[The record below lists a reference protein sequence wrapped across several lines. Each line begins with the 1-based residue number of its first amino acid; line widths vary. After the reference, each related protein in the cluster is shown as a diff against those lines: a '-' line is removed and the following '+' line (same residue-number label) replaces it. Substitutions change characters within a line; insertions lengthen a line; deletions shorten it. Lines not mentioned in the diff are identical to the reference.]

1 LKDAQKNG
9 FSSLEE
15 MKSMQAAG
23 FPTKADHDAA
33 VANAKTLGFDSLE
46 EMKTLQAQG
55 YQTKTD
61 WNERYKKFGFESM
74 EQMTSFNARGYATF
88 NDYKAVKQLSPA
100 VFYTQCKQASSEAY
114 SANCMGKKISWHG
127 MVRSMNTGDGVNIT
141 VKNDDGSDLKD
152 SFSIDSVSLL
162 AHVKKEDVGKRIEF
176 EGLVNKQNYV
186 TPDIES
192 ISYVQVESD
201 VDRDKRLSK
210 IKALEDK
217 ALEENASNATWLDD
231 KFGTRAA
238 IECGSGTDDYLR
250 RVAKYKFQWDEMGW
264 LSSKFNSYRTVVPE
278 PGVMRY
284 VSNKVSLQNGFGA
297 FERMT
302 MTCDYDTRQSK
313 VLGYVLE

>member
-1 LKDAQKNG
+1 
-9 FSSLEE
+9 
-15 MKSMQAAG
+15 MKTMQAAG
-23 FPTKADHDAA
+23 FPTMADYEAA
-33 VANAKTLGFDSLE
+33 VAHAKSLGFDNLD

-55 YQTKTD
+55 YKTKTD

-74 EQMTSFNARGYATF
+74 EQMASFNARGYATF
-88 NDYKAVKQLSPA
+88 NDYKVVKQLTPEL
-100 VFYTQCKQASSEAY
+100 FYTQCKQASSDAY

-127 MVRSMNTGDGVNIT
+127 MVRSMNTGDGVNIS
-141 VKNDDGSDLKD
+141 VKNDDGSDPKV

-162 AHVKKEDVGKRIEF
+162 AHVKKEDIGKRIEF
-176 EGLVNKQNYV
+176 EGLVNKQNFV

-201 VDRDKRLSK
+201 LDRDKRLSK
-210 IKALEDK
+210 IKAM
-217 ALEENASNATWLDD
+217 EEKDLKDNASNATWLDD
-231 KFGTRAA
+231 KFGTKAT

-264 LSSKFNSYRTVVPE
+264 LSTKFDSYRTVLPE

-284 VSNKVSLQNGFGA
+284 VSKKVSLQNGFGA

-302 MTCDYDTRQSK
+302 LTCDFDTRQSK
-313 VLGYVLE
+313 VLGYSLE